1 MKILRTARITFADAN
16 PVALS
21 TLVGQGSFLVP
32 GFGLYAPPEN
42 ADRVF
47 FKFADVIGTP
57 PTTGNMLVANSAT
70 IAPDHSFPIEMSRGD
85 GGTPGEKFD
94 FRQAYVRG
102 TAGDAIEVYW
112 HELKSE
118 TF

>member
-1 MKILRTARITFADAN
+1 MKILRTVRITFADAN

-21 TLVGQGSFLVP
+21 TVATQPLVA
-32 GFGLYAPPEN
+32 GFGLYAPTEN
-42 ADRVF
+42 VDKVF

-70 IAPDHSFPIEMSRGD
+70 IAPDHAFPIEMSRGD
-85 GGTPGEKFD
+85 GGTPGQLFD
-94 FRQAYVRG
+94 LRQAYVRG
-102 TAGDAIEVYW
+102 TAGDAVEVYW
-112 HELKSE
+112 HELRSE